1 MTRFAAVTLL
11 FLPLVLASCSNKQES
26 KSTEP
31 PPQAT
36 NPAQNSQFP
45 AQTTP
50 TPPTR
55 KGRAL
60 VTKLPE
66 GLEGVELADGGLKL
80 KDGYEFRQ
88 ENDGTLS
95 IARMQDP
102 HPTPPAPRVWCK
114 CSGSAGTCKP
124 GSQGPLAVCV
134 PDSNCTTCVLGV
146 SFGGASTDLF
156 MY

>member
-1 MTRFAAVTLL
+1 MTRFAAITLL
-11 FLPLVLASCSNKQES
+11 LLPLVLTSCSSKQDS
-26 KSTEP
+26 KSTQP

-36 NPAQNSQFP
+36 TSSPAQ
-45 AQTTP
+45 ATP
-50 TPPTR
+50 TPPAR

-60 VTKLPE
+60 VTKLPK

-88 ENDGTLS
+88 EKDGTLS

-114 CSGSAGTCKP
+114 CSGGGGTCKP

-134 PDSNCTTCVLGV
+134 TDSACTNCVLGV
-146 SFGGASTDLF
+146 TFGGADIDLF